1 MRVTWTPEAGQDRR
15 EIWDFLFDKNP
26 QAAADMDRRFSI
38 AAAGLAQNPEI
49 GPSGRI
55 SGTREVIPH
64 PSYRLVYQLE
74 PNVVRIVALAHTARQ
89 WPPESGVP
97 Q

>member
-26 QAAADMDRRFSI
+26 QAAADMDRRFGI

-49 GPSGRI
+49 APQVES
-55 SGTREVIPH
+55 
-64 PSYRLVYQLE
+64 LE
-74 PNVVRIVALAHTARQ
+74 RVRSFPIRVTGSFINLSQT
-89 WPPESGVP
+89 W
-97 Q
+97 

>member
-1 MRVTWTPEAGQDRR
+1 
-15 EIWDFLFDKNP
+15 
-26 QAAADMDRRFSI
+26 MDRRFSI

-74 PNVVRIVALAHTARQ
+74 PNVVRIVALVHTARQ

-97 Q
+97 H

>member
-15 EIWDFLFDKNP
+15 EIWDFLFDKNS

-64 PSYRLVYQLE
+64 PSYRLAYQLE
-74 PNVVRIVALAHTARQ
+74 PNVVRIVALVHTARQ

-97 Q
+97 H